1 MSFYM
6 VQGRYSKE
14 SFKAMATSDTDR
26 RDVVGKMLDQ
36 VNGKLHGYYFAFGA
50 SDFVVMLEAPDSV
63 SIASVAIA
71 VGSSDAVQNVT
82 TTPLLSYE
90 EGMQAIRGAA
100 DFTYT
105 PPGQ

>member
-36 VNGKLHGYYFAFGA
+36 VNGKFAWILFR
-50 SDFVVMLEAPDSV
+50 VRR
-63 SIASVAIA
+63 
-71 VGSSDAVQNVT
+71 Q
-82 TTPLLSYE
+82 
-90 EGMQAIRGAA
+90 
-100 DFTYT
+100 
-105 PPGQ
+105 